1 MKYCINC
8 GKELSDKAKFC
19 AHCGERQSLPET
31 PDPIAQT
38 KPKKPEHSKAQ
49 LKGGSAS
56 FPAVNLNM
64 LDPGTDFNGYHI
76 IRVMNKDE
84 EGIKYIASKDERQ
97 YVLKLFFHSRLTNL
111 DKLFGL
117 QMRLSRL
124 NLLDDEHIARVE
136 EVNQT
141 SEPAYMAARF
151 VDGISLDRLKKQHPE
166 QVTEVLV
173 RDVAVQLM
181 QTAISIRQQG
191 LTITKLNL
199 SGLMIDKAGK
209 LVILSSG
216 ITYEDNDERED
227 IFVIG
232 VILTQLLCRHTLY
245 ASIYSADR
253 LSEVKFSYLQGVS
266 VSFNKILAECLH
278 RNIMQRYAKMEQLLE
293 NLQKLPPVD
302 QDEIWNSPSKPYLAP
317 EDRLKNDPKPKFG
330 IEWGFIALVAAVLI
344 IVGLFLFT
352 NLFSI
357 LFRGSDKPF
366 KFSGFLPA
374 ADSLR
379 TEAPQPNDRGSLP
392 VSPSQTEYG
401 ALKSSTNTGAEPG
414 SSRGR
419 YTPLPATSSAQAT
432 AVKANPVRA
441 PMPANMVRI
450 DAGSFGFGRLKEN
463 LNHNVS
469 QNGFYISR
477 YELTQ
482 GDWNRYMTPS
492 AVSREGSELPVDN
505 VSWMNVIIYCNG
517 RSKAEALEPAYI
529 IDYSGNTP
537 KVSCNF
543 SANGWRLPTEA
554 EWEMAAKAGALFEYS
569 GSDNPDDVAWYR
581 DNSAARIRAGGGK
594 KANGNGLY
602 DMTGNVAEWCWDWY
616 DANYTR
622 TIQKFINPTGPE
634 TGTQRVV
641 RGGSVMNGEG
651 RNLNILY
658 REKGNPNRGVQYV
671 GFRLVRTK

>member
-8 GKELSDKAKFC
+8 GKELNDQAKFC
-19 AHCGERQSLPET
+19 AHCGERQSGPNTQEPASQSEAKT
-31 PDPIAQT
+31 P
-38 KPKKPEHSKAQ
+38 KPKPSKS
-49 LKGGSAS
+49 KDRSAS
-56 FPAVNLNM
+56 FPAINLNM
-64 LDPGTDFNGYHI
+64 LEPGTNFNGYHI

-124 NLLDDEHIARVE
+124 NQMDDEHIARVE

-151 VDGISLDRLKKQHPE
+151 VDGISLDRLKKHHPE
-166 QVTEVLV
+166 KMTEDFT

-181 QTAISIRQQG
+181 QTAISIRKQG
-191 LTITKLNL
+191 LTITKLTL

-266 VSFNKILAECLH
+266 VSLNKILAECLH
-278 RNIMQRYAKMEQLLE
+278 RNILQRYANMDQILE
-293 NLQKLPPVD
+293 SLQKLPLLE
-302 QDEIWNSPSKPYLAP
+302 QDEIWSTPTKNLLAP
-317 EDRLKNDPKPKFG
+317 EDRLKDDPKPKIG
-330 IEWGFIALVAAVLI
+330 IEWGFVALVAAVLI
-344 IVGLFLFT
+344 VVGLFLFT

-366 KFSGFLPA
+366 RFSGFLPA
-374 ADSLR
+374 ADSLK
-379 TEAPQPNDRGSLP
+379 TEIPQTNDRGSLP
-392 VSPSQTEYG
+392 LNPSQTEYG
-401 ALKSSTNTGAEPG
+401 ALKSSTRPLLEGSNTAEN
-414 SSRGR
+414 
-419 YTPLPATSSAQAT
+419 YTPLPATSSAQA
-432 AVKANPVRA
+432 AAAKANPVRA
-441 PMPANMVRI
+441 PMPSYMVHI
-450 DAGSFGFGRLKEN
+450 DSGSFGFGRLKEN

-477 YELTQ
+477 FELTQ
-482 GDWNRYMTPS
+482 GDWNRYMTPA
-492 AVSREGSELPVDN
+492 AVSKEGNDLPVDN

-517 RSKAEALEPAYI
+517 RSKAEALDPAYI

-543 SANGWRLPTEA
+543 AANGWRLPTEA

-569 GSDNPDDVAWYR
+569 GSDNPDEVAWYR

-594 KANGNGLY
+594 KANANGLY

-622 TIQKFINPTGPE
+622 TIQKFINPTGPDS
-634 TGTQRVV
+634 GTQRVI

-658 REKGNPNRGVQYV
+658 REKGSPNRGVQYV
-671 GFRLVRTK
+671 GFRLVRTR